1 VSEFVGVPVCR
12 QASWGAPVIICWQGV
27 VSVLGRREDLHT
39 SSDALNVKDTI
50 VLVSDMDSEPDGG
63 TSDDDN
69 ASDNMIWPMKIP
81 TRRRRFC

>member
-1 VSEFVGVPVCR
+1 VSTTFLKVRDPVEGVSRKRV
-12 QASWGAPVIICWQGV
+12 
-27 VSVLGRREDLHT
+27 GRREDLHT

-50 VLVSDMDSEPDGG
+50 VLVSDMDSEPDGR